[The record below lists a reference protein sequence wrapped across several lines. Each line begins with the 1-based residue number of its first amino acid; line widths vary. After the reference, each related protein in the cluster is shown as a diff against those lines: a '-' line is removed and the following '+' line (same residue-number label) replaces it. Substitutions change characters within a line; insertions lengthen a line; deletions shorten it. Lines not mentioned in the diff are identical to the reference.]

1 MIFSIIIATYN
12 AENLLPITL
21 DSLQKQTYKNF
32 ELIIIDGNSKDSTKN
47 IITSRPDIIT
57 SWISEPDN
65 GIYDA
70 WNKGIGIASG
80 KWICFIGAGDT
91 LKPDALEKYLDF
103 IHKLK
108 EAESVDYIS
117 AKIAR
122 TTEKNTYTSDLGEP
136 YTWKN
141 FKKKM
146 NVAHVGSLHNKNLF
160 KEVGLYN
167 TEYKIAAD
175 YELLLR
181 KKDKLKAAFMNF
193 VIGTMP
199 IGGISF
205 SIKALNEAAKAKRE
219 TARISLFS
227 IFYYYIIEYL
237 LLKTYRIRHK

>member
-1 MIFSIIIATYN
+1 MVFSVIIATYN
-12 AENLLPITL
+12 AENVLSTTL
-21 DSLQKQTYKNF
+21 DSLKKQTCKNF
-32 ELIIIDGNSKDSTKN
+32 ELIIIDGNSNDSTKN
-47 IITSRPDIIT
+47 IITSNLDIVS

-70 WNKGIGIASG
+70 WNKGIRMAKGE
-80 KWICFIGAGDT
+80 WICFIGAGDT
-91 LKPDALEKYLDF
+91 LVPDALEKYAYF

-108 EAESVDYIS
+108 DKVDYIS

-122 TTEKNTYTSDLGEP
+122 TTENNTYTSDLGEP
-136 YTWKN
+136 YTWKSLR
-141 FKKKM
+141 KKM

-160 KEVGLYN
+160 KEIGLYN

-181 KKDKLKAAFMNF
+181 KKGKLKAVFMDY

-205 SIKALNEAAKAKRE
+205 SVKALKEAAKAKRE
-219 TARISLFS
+219 TGQISTFS
-227 IFYYYIIEYL
+227 IFYHYIIGYI